1 MNLRLSGTFRD
12 RYLDEV
18 GDDATEDRWVDKHF
32 QLDFSG
38 KLKVTDNIRLT
49 LDVIN
54 INNARYFAYQNFE
67 SAQRLLQFEQYG
79 QTVKFGARVNF

>member
-1 MNLRLSGTFRD
+1 M
-12 RYLDEV
+12 
-18 GDDATEDRWVDKHF
+18 
-32 QLDFSG
+32 
-38 KLKVTDNIRLT
+38 
-49 LDVIN
+49 IN